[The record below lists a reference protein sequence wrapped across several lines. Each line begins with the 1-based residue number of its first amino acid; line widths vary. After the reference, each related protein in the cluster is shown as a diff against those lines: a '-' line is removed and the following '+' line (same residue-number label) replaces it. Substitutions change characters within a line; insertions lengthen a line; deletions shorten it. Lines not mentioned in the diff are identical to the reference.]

1 MDIRERLRLRLE
13 RQHALGLN
21 GRAAARHRPN
31 MHGHA
36 VVDCGWGRLIFAQ
49 TFNDPAEMVSTLCE
63 EQPNRRDIAQRGYHF
78 SRIVERLCENQ
89 APPSAIDHGMT
100 VHVWP
105 VPGGCTTVQTKR
117 VLALKAKT

>member
-1 MDIRERLRLRLE
+1 MGIRYV
-13 RQHALGLN
+13 QCDV
-21 GRAAARHRPN
+21 P
-31 MHGHA
+31 A
-36 VVDCGWGRLIFAQ
+36 VWLF
-49 TFNDPAEMVSTLCE
+49 L
-63 EQPNRRDIAQRGYHF
+63 AQRGYHF